1 MSRVPRNSLLGL
13 PSSSPCF
20 LHPNIDAWWLALW
33 IITGWLVDF
42 WVSLGISRRPPNRS
56 WLCEGFP
63 YASPPSGAPGEAVG
77 PAVSSGWDPIPPC
90 RPAEASGA
98 RGSVAPGLAWLGLA
112 SVASLAGSLAG
123 FSAYWLIIWAQL
135 AQLACLAYLGLNSL
149 ARNSLSSL
157 AHQEFL
163 VFS

>member
-1 MSRVPRNSLLGL
+1 MDLREL
-13 PSSSPCF
+13 P
-20 LHPNIDAWWLALW
+20 L
-33 IITGWLVDF
+33 
-42 WVSLGISRRPPNRS
+42 R
-56 WLCEGFP
+56 
-63 YASPPSGAPGEAVG
+63 SPPSVAPGEAID
-77 PAVSSGWDPIPPC
+77 PARSFGWDPVPPC